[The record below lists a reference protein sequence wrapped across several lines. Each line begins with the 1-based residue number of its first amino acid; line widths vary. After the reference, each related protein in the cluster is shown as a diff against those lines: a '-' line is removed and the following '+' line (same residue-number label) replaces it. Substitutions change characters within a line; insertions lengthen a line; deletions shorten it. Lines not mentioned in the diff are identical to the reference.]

1 MVLIISIIMHM
12 NLCSINLCFIATA
25 LFQAEAFA
33 PSASSV
39 LIPRRSYSNCKCK
52 QTQTQLTSS
61 RRRDVLITITT
72 SSLISFLPPIQ
83 PVLAKDE
90 SMNYQ
95 AVWYDPKH
103 PNGYRVLYGDNR
115 NAKLIQKDEP
125 SDEEVAYPVKVIQP
139 EGGHEGK
146 ETKLIFE
153 FNENGT
159 VEGTLTRN
167 REGTRIISFDNGQ
180 QSMWINKKFEGP
192 IGVYRDSTDPK
203 RVIIIRQ
210 VKGSDCVVEVR
221 DGGGNITSS
230 FPAKAG
236 TTFTFNFPNGK
247 VTASFDMKRRS
258 FTFDD
263 GTVWTKY

>member
-1 MVLIISIIMHM
+1 MSYHTIIPRTKISLQLWTKHKTSTSLSNFCDSGWMVLIISIIMHM
-12 NLCSINLCFIATA
+12 NLCSINLGFIATA

-103 PNGYRVLYGDNR
+103 P
-115 NAKLIQKDEP
+115 
-125 SDEEVAYPVKVIQP
+125 
-139 EGGHEGK
+139 
-146 ETKLIFE
+146 
-153 FNENGT
+153 
-159 VEGTLTRN
+159 
-167 REGTRIISFDNGQ
+167 
-180 QSMWINKKFEGP
+180 
-192 IGVYRDSTDPK
+192 
-203 RVIIIRQ
+203 
-210 VKGSDCVVEVR
+210 
-221 DGGGNITSS
+221 
-230 FPAKAG
+230 
-236 TTFTFNFPNGK
+236 K
-247 VTASFDMKRRS
+247 VTGYFMVTIQTQS
-258 FTFDD
+258 
-263 GTVWTKY
+263 